1 MTHSTSRLRRVAAP
15 RGGTRRQLE
24 EGRELHAE
32 SAPSQQQKQATAVS
46 KHNMVKRKCL
56 IPQLLGEPLVLW
68 YKAKPVMPAKLNGL
82 AFEV

>member
-1 MTHSTSRLRRVAAP
+1 M
-15 RGGTRRQLE
+15 
-24 EGRELHAE
+24 
-32 SAPSQQQKQATAVS
+32 S